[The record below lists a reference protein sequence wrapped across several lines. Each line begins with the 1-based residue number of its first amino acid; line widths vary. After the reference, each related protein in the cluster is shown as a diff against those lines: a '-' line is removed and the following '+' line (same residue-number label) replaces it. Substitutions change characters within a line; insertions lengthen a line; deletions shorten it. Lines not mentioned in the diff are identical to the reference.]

1 MIKQDPEYIFMKEY
15 IAPCEEKVDK
25 IWSTF
30 LEADVLVSGFEK
42 LSELSFNMAPA
53 SIEIIQP
60 EAFSLTQKN
69 MTNIYNDII
78 SKLHEISLTNKA
90 LNSEGEMLK
99 VNLNRAIRNCVI
111 LALAEPKSA
120 EEMAI
125 KVGIDKEHLQPFLE
139 AMVREKSII
148 LDNNR
153 YIMNK

>member
-1 MIKQDPEYIFMKEY
+1 
-15 IAPCEEKVDK
+15 
-25 IWSTF
+25 
-30 LEADVLVSGFEK
+30 
-42 LSELSFNMAPA
+42 
-53 SIEIIQP
+53 
-60 EAFSLTQKN
+60 
-69 MTNIYNDII
+69 
-78 SKLHEISLTNKA
+78 LTNKA

>member
-1 MIKQDPEYIFMKEY
+1 
-15 IAPCEEKVDK
+15 
-25 IWSTF
+25 
-30 LEADVLVSGFEK
+30 
-42 LSELSFNMAPA
+42 
-53 SIEIIQP
+53 
-60 EAFSLTQKN
+60 
-69 MTNIYNDII
+69 
-78 SKLHEISLTNKA
+78 
-90 LNSEGEMLK
+90 
-99 VNLNRAIRNCVI
+99 VI